1 MRKIVSLMF
10 VLAISIA
17 ALAQTSLKGTV
28 IDQATQIPVVGAKV
42 TLANQNISTTTNSAG
57 EYSLLYLDVLEEEL
71 IIEAEGYMSTIEL
84 LQLKP
89 DQVNEMEAIEL
100 Q

>member
-84 LQLKP
+84 LQLRP
-89 DQVNEMEAIEL
+89 SQRDGSH
-100 Q
+100 